1 MYQRKVFERY
11 LTVTEER
18 QLLRTVAKPQDLLS
32 RRDSA
37 WMRLLRHTG
46 IRVGALAGLTVLD
59 ARQALKQ
66 GRIYSRPEIS
76 KGEQGYDVYLNRK
89 AREGL
94 TDLLRVRRE
103 QGHPDNPDAPLV
115 MSRNHAGMSVRSF
128 QARMRMWVR
137 DAGLDVS
144 ASPHWWR
151 HTLSKRILATSTAR
165 DPLGI
170 VQAALGHR
178 SRTST
183 SVYTMPDRE
192 DVAQAMEEAS

>member
-32 RRDSA
+32 RRDLA

-66 GRIYSRPEIS
+66 GQLYSRPEIS
-76 KGEQGYDVYLNRK
+76 KGEQAYDVYLNKK
-89 AREGL
+89 ARAAL
-94 TDLLRVRRE
+94 TDLLRIRRE

-115 MSRNHAGMSVRSF
+115 MSRNHRGLSIRSF
-128 QARMRMWVR
+128 EARMQIWVR
-137 DAGLDVS
+137 AAGLDVH

-151 HTLSKRILATSTAR
+151 HTLCKRLLANSTAR

-183 SVYTMPDRE
+183 SVYTLPDRE
-192 DVAQAMEEAS
+192 EIAQAMEEAS